1 MTRFFTKQNII
12 KLLIILLLI
21 VACYYILP
29 VSVPLLVA
37 FFTSLLLAPL
47 VKMLQNKF
55 SFSQKL
61 SVMTVFIVFIA
72 FIGFSSYVITTKVVT
87 EVAQIVQNAPEYMNE
102 INAAWN
108 KIEKD
113 MVDASEHLPKAV
125 TDAISSQV
133 QTTLDYISSEIGNFI
148 TIENVTNFVK
158 EIPNYLVSFLVFL
171 IALFLFLIDL
181 PKITVG
187 LYSMLKE
194 KTAEKVHFMSSRL
207 SSVVFGFLKAQFLV
221 SIIIF
226 VVSLAGL
233 LLIKPEVAVF
243 MSLVIWVIDFIPII
257 GSIVIL
263 APWSIFDLITG
274 DTSSAAQ
281 LAILAAILLII
292 RRTVEPKVMGAHIG
306 LSPLATLI
314 AMYLGLK
321 ILGLLGFIIGPL
333 ILIAF
338 TAARE
343 ADLIKINFKI

>member
-1 MTRFFTKQNII
+1 MTRFFTKKNTI
-12 KLLIILLLI
+12 KLLFILILI
-21 VACYYILP
+21 VASYYILP
-29 VSVPLLVA
+29 VSVPLIAA

-47 VKMLQNKF
+47 VELLQSKF

-72 FIGFSSYVITTKVVT
+72 FFSFSTYFITTKVIT
-87 EVAQIVQNAPEYMNE
+87 EAAQIIQNGPEYMNE

-108 KIEKD
+108 TIEKD
-113 MVDASEHLPKAV
+113 MIDASEHLPKAL
-125 TDAISSQV
+125 TDAVSNQV
-133 QTTLDYISSEIGNFI
+133 QTTLNYISNEIGNFI

-158 EIPNYLVSFLVFL
+158 GIPNYLVSFLVFL
-171 IALFLFLIDL
+171 IALFLFLNDL
-181 PKITVG
+181 PKITANM
-187 LYSMLKE
+187 YSMLKE

-207 SSVVFGFLKAQFLV
+207 SNVVFGFLKAQFLV

-226 VVSLAGL
+226 IVSLVGL
-233 LLIKPEVAVF
+233 LLIKPEVAIF

-274 DTSSAAQ
+274 DITSGVQ

-321 ILGLLGFIIGPL
+321 LLGLLGFIIGPL

-338 TAARE
+338 TAASE
-343 ADLIKINFKI
+343 ADLIKINFKL